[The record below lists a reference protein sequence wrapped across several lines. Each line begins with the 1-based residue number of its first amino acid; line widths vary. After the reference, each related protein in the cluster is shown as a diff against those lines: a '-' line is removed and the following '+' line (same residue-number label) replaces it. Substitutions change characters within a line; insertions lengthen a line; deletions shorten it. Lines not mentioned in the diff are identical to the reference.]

1 MEPIHCNTL
10 EDFPPDKYML
20 LVYCSDCQRRPE
32 LNRSALPA
40 DSRIQAGPASAAGM
54 LRLPIRINAAGYR
67 MAWRREK
74 V

>member
-1 MEPIHCNTL
+1 MV
-10 EDFPPDKYML
+10 
-20 LVYCSDCQRRPE
+20 LVYCCDCQRQPE

-40 DSRIQAGPASAAGM
+40 DTPIQAGPASAAGM